1 MTTKPNTTTTPAP
14 TQNQTLPKTGV
25 DGSATV
31 KGMQTTLDFWK
42 NKCKDKDEGSPTS
55 TKVPKGRKPTQNSK
69 GRAMTT
75 TRRKCKSDNFSQ
87 IQGQSKILSFLE
99 HKKIQWRRV
108 LILQIQVFNM
118 IITLRTPVH
127 VLLMW
132 EIRRLRLQMKR
143 EVEQNSC
150 KGQ

>member
-1 MTTKPNTTTTPAP
+1 MDKNPVKPDIHTPTQPPQLPVLKPKPKPTNMTTKPNTTTTPAP

-99 HKKIQWRRV
+99 HKKIQ
-108 LILQIQVFNM
+108 
-118 IITLRTPVH
+118 
-127 VLLMW
+127 
-132 EIRRLRLQMKR
+132 
-143 EVEQNSC
+143 
-150 KGQ
+150 